1 MNDTKKFREIAA
13 TFRGLA
19 DTADKVADVL
29 EKENHT
35 PEELEEALKSFVWEI
50 TKMQAMS

>member
-1 MNDTKKFREIAA
+1 MNRAKEYREIAT

-35 PEELEEALKSFVWEI
+35 PEELEETMKSFVWEI
-50 TKMQAMS
+50 TKMQTMS